1 MFSPL
6 HANFLIN
13 SGEATAAEL
22 EGLGETVRAEVQA
35 RFGIDLDWEIKRIG
49 RPAASVEPGG

>member
-13 SGEATAAEL
+13 TGEATAAEI
-22 EGLGETVRAEVQA
+22 EALGEAVRRDVK
-35 RFGIDLDWEIKRIG
+35 RTRGIDLDWEIKRIG
-49 RPAASVEPGG
+49 RTTE